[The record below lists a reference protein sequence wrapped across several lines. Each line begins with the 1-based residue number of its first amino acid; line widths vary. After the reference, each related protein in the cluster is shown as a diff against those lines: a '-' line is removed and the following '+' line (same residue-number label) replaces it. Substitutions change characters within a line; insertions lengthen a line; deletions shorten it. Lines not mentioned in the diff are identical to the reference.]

1 MAFVEKMFSSLL
13 SCLNHYDQ
21 VGENEDLFQWEIFK
35 LGGIKKYLQLFCI
48 ISKGTH
54 SLLQRL

>member
-1 MAFVEKMFSSLL
+1 MDFVEKNFSSLF

-35 LGGIKKYLQLFCI
+35 LGGIKKYL
-48 ISKGTH
+48 
-54 SLLQRL
+54 